1 MKSKEYPLNFG
12 NLPEIKVAAK
22 TSDMSVEIATMQ
34 NGYSPFRSNIMPS
47 FVSAPQTTVEDLP
60 GVPDYQGLSTGMY
73 KANSHFFIQARD
85 NFSNKLLDG
94 PMGEIQVIETYA
106 QGGEFA
112 IHLFGQAVRLP
123 YKAGISRVQKEV
135 QTIHGVGHA
144 TVTSNS
150 AKSLMSGVTVL
161 VTMVM
166 T

>member
-22 TSDMSVEIATMQ
+22 TSDISAEIATMQ

-112 IHLFGQAVRLP
+112 VRLP

-166 T
+166 I